1 MNYSLN
7 RKSVLDH
14 SGQKPVQPAAW
25 PETGGINCILPF
37 LPALSNPARRS
48 FLLSFPVFIS
58 FFAQILHHFLNPFRI
73 HSNRDRQSQRLF

>member
-25 PETGGINCILPF
+25 PETRRHKLH
-37 LPALSNPARRS
+37 PAVFACAFKSRPAII
-48 FLLSFPVFIS
+48 FAVIS
-58 FFAQILHHFLNPFRI
+58 GFY
-73 HSNRDRQSQRLF
+73 